1 MISLYLMSY
10 LGRFLIGGFI
20 KFIRIDKYH
29 GNIYLSGCFNIQK
42 VTPAANGESA
52 KVKVKVRVNT
62 HGIFSVMSATQT
74 EQLEDDGKEE
84 ENMDVDSEKKAD
96 APPTAEAQVNG
107 EVLPP

>member
-1 MISLYLMSY
+1 MYL
-10 LGRFLIGGFI
+10 
-20 KFIRIDKYH
+20 

-52 KVKVKVRVNT
+52 KVKVKVRVNS

-84 ENMDVDSEKKAD
+84 ENMDVDTEKKAD

-107 EVLPP
+107 EVLPLYLDNVQQINSNSETEPWF